1 MKDYKQAR
9 KKVADFLHINVKE
22 LTYVLYK
29 IKIDNFYKTFN
40 IPKKNG
46 KTRTIYTPDK
56 KLKYIQR
63 QLGDYLYK
71 KHLDYIS
78 EKQIVSSVS
87 HGFEKNKSILTNARI
102 HKNKKYLL
110 NVDISDFFSSFNFGR
125 VQGYFHKS
133 KEFNFSKEVSTIL
146 AQLVCYNRCLPQ
158 GAPTSPIISNLI
170 FNIVDIRILRLTK
183 KYKLNYTRYADDL
196 SFSTNNRIFEKEY
209 INFLE
214 ELTTL
219 LENSGF
225 KINGEKTRLQYNS
238 SRQEVTGLTTNK
250 KINANRIFINKTR
263 AMANSLYQTNNFQ
276 INGEDGSINQLE
288 GRFSFINQLD
298 RENNRLEYQLTRKK
312 INKKF
317 ISKLNYREKQYQYFL
332 FYKYFFNPSKPT
344 IVTEGKTDII
354 HIKSAL
360 KKYYDRY
367 PKLITKNA
375 DESYNFNIYFLN
387 KTKRLNYFLGI
398 TIDGA
403 DTMINIWNFYTGKN
417 QCKNICEH
425 IQRKQISILEKIHPV
440 ILLFDNEQISDKPL
454 KKFLKSSNL
463 NLTEKETSK
472 NIVGN
477 LFLQTIPLCNSL
489 QECDIEDLH
498 KKELLDITIDGKKF
512 DKSEKKDSNK
522 FFGKHIFSMYVKN
535 HYTEIDFDNFLPLL
549 DSINQLC

>member
-1 MKDYKQAR
+1 M
-9 KKVADFLHINVKE
+9 LN
-22 LTYVLYK
+22 
-29 IKIDNFYKTFN
+29 ID
-40 IPKKNG
+40 
-46 KTRTIYTPDK
+46 
-56 KLKYIQR
+56 
-63 QLGDYLYK
+63 
-71 KHLDYIS
+71 
-78 EKQIVSSVS
+78 
-87 HGFEKNKSILTNARI
+87 IL
-102 HKNKKYLL
+102 
-110 NVDISDFFSSFNFGR
+110 DFFSSFNFGR

-146 AQLVCYNRCLPQ
+146 AQLVCYKGSLPQ

-196 SFSTNNRIFEKEY
+196 SFSTNNRIFEKKY
-209 INFLE
+209 ISFLE
-214 ELTTL
+214 ELTNL

-276 INGEDGSINQLE
+276 INGENGSINQLE

-298 RENNRLEYQLTRKK
+298 RENNRLEYQLTKKK

-360 KKYYDRY
+360 KKHYDKY

-375 DESYNFNIYFLN
+375 DESFDFNIYFLN

-398 TIDGA
+398 TINGA
-403 DTMINIWNFYTGKN
+403 DTMINIWNFYNGKN
-417 QCKNICEH
+417 QCKNIYEH
-425 IQRKQISILEKIHPV
+425 IQSKQISILEKINPV

-489 QECDIEDLH
+489 QECDIEDLY
-498 KKELLDITIDGKKF
+498 KKELLDITINGKKF

-522 FFGKHIFSMYVKN
+522 FFGKHIFSIYVKN
-535 HYTEIDFDNFLPLL
+535 HYTEINFDNFLPLL
-549 DSINQLC
+549 DSINKLC

>member
-22 LTYVLYK
+22 LTYILYK
-29 IKIDNFYKTFN
+29 IKIDNFYKKFD

-46 KTRTIYTPDK
+46 KTRIIYTPDK

-63 QLGDYLYK
+63 QLGNYLYK

-78 EKQIVSSVS
+78 EKQIVSSIS
-87 HGFEKNKSILTNARI
+87 HGFEKNKSIITNARI

-110 NVDISDFFSSFNFGR
+110 NIDISDFFSSFNFGR
-125 VQGYFHKS
+125 AQGYFQKN

-146 AQLVCYNRCLPQ
+146 AQLVCYKGCLPQ

-183 KYKLNYTRYADDL
+183 KYKLDYTRYADDL
-196 SFSTNNRIFEKEY
+196 SFSTNNRIFEEKY
-209 INFLE
+209 IHFLE
-214 ELTTL
+214 ELTNL

-225 KINGEKTRLQYNS
+225 KINKEKTRLQYNS

-276 INGEDGSINQLE
+276 INRKNGSINQLE

-298 RENNRLEYQLTRKK
+298 QENNRLEYQLTKK
-312 INKKF
+312 KTNKKF
-317 ISKLNYREKQYQYFL
+317 ISNLNYREKQYQYFL

-360 KKYYDRY
+360 KKHYDKY

-375 DESYNFNIYFLN
+375 NESFDFNIYFLN

-403 DTMINIWNFYTGKN
+403 DTMTNIWNFYNGKN
-417 QCKNICEH
+417 QCKNIYEH
-425 IQRKQISILEKIHPV
+425 IQSKQISILEKINPV

-463 NLTEKETSK
+463 KLTEKETSK

-489 QECDIEDLH
+489 QECDIEDLY
-498 KKELLDITIDGKKF
+498 KKELLNIIINGKKF

-522 FFGKHIFSMYVKN
+522 FFGKHIFSMYIKN
-535 HYTEIDFDNFLPLL
+535 HYTEINFDNFLPLL
-549 DSINQLC
+549 DSINKLC

>member
-1 MKDYKQAR
+1 MKDYTNAR
-9 KKVADFLHINVKE
+9 IKVANLIGINVQE
-22 LTYVLYK
+22 LTYILYK
-29 IKIDNFYKTFN
+29 IKIDTLYKKFE

-46 KTRTIYTPDK
+46 KTRTIYTPNN

-63 QLGDYLYK
+63 RLGNHLYK
-71 KHLDYIS
+71 THLDYTS
-78 EKQIVSSVS
+78 ERQIDSSIS
-87 HGFEKNKSILTNARI
+87 HGFEKNKSIITNARI

-146 AQLVCYNRCLPQ
+146 AQLVCYKGSLPQ

-196 SFSTNNRIFEKEY
+196 SFSTNNRIFKKEY
-209 INFLE
+209 ISFLE
-214 ELTTL
+214 ELTNL

-225 KINGEKTRLQYNS
+225 KINEEKTRLQYNS

-276 INGEDGSINQLE
+276 INGENGSINQLE

-298 RENNRLEYQLTRKK
+298 RENNRLEYRLTKKK

-360 KKYYDRY
+360 KKHYDKY
-367 PKLITKNA
+367 PKLITKNT
-375 DESYNFNIYFLN
+375 DESYDFNIYFLN

-403 DTMINIWNFYTGKN
+403 DTMTNIWNFYNGKN
-417 QCKNICEH
+417 QCKNIYEY
-425 IQRKQISILEKIHPV
+425 IQSKQKYILEKINPV
-440 ILLFDNEQISDKPL
+440 ILLFDNEQVSDKPL

-477 LFLQTIPLCNSL
+477 LFLQTIPLCNDL
-489 QECDIEDLH
+489 QECDIEDLY

-549 DSINQLC
+549 DSINKLC